1 MEIQGRIKTIFATE
15 SVGQNGFQKRD
26 LVITTDGQYP
36 QDIIIQ
42 FTQGNCALLDNLQ
55 VGQMVKIHFNLQG
68 REWTNPQGEVKYF
81 NTVLGWKIELIQTT
95 NVAQQQQPQY
105 QQAPQGYAQP
115 PQGYQQQPQ
124 YAPPQQAQAHPPQ
137 QGQPQYQQGQ
147 MFNNMGQAP
156 AQEDDGMPF

>member
-1 MEIQGRIKTIFATE
+1 MEIQGRIKQIFAPET
-15 SVGQNGFQKRD
+15 VGQNGFQKRD

-42 FTQGNCALLDNLQ
+42 FAQGNCALLDNLQ
-55 VGQMVKIHFNLQG
+55 VGQIVKVHFNLQG

-81 NTVLGWKIELIQTT
+81 NTVVGWKIELIQTT
-95 NVAQQQQPQY
+95 NVAQQQQ
-105 QQAPQGYAQP
+105 QAQGYAQH

-124 YAPPQQAQAHPPQ
+124 YAPSQQAQAYPP

-147 MFNNMGQAP
+147 MFNQYGQAP
-156 AQEDDGMPF
+156 AQDDGTPF

>member
-1 MEIQGRIKTIFATE
+1 MEIQGRIKVIFAPE

-42 FTQGNCALLDNLQ
+42 FAQGNCALLDNLQ
-55 VGQMVKIHFNLQG
+55 IGQIVKVHFNLQG
-68 REWTNPQGEVKYF
+68 REWTSPQGEVKYF

-95 NVAQQQQPQY
+95 NVAQQH
-105 QQAPQGYAQP
+105 QQAPQGYAQH
-115 PQGYQQQPQ
+115 PQGYQHQPQ
-124 YAPPQQAQAHPPQ
+124 YAPPQQAQAYPP

-147 MFNNMGQAP
+147 MFNQYGQAP
-156 AQEDDGMPF
+156 AQDDGMPF

>member
-1 MEIQGRIKTIFATE
+1 MEIQGRIKVIFAPET
-15 SVGQNGFQKRD
+15 VGQNGFQKRD

-42 FTQGNCALLDNLQ
+42 FAQGNCALLDNLQ

-68 REWTNPQGEVKYF
+68 REWTSPQGEVKYF

-95 NVAQQQQPQY
+95 NVAQPQY
-105 QQAPQGYAQP
+105 QQAPQGYQQP
-115 PQGYQQQPQ
+115 PQG
-124 YAPPQQAQAHPPQ
+124 YAPPQQAQAYPPQ
-137 QGQPQYQQGQ
+137 QGQPQYQQAQ